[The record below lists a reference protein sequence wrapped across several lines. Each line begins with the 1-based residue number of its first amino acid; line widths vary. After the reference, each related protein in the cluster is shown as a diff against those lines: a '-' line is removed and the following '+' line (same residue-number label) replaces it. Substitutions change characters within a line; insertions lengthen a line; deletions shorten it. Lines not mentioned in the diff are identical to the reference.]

1 MMMFKTAFLSLLSHK
16 SKTIILMIVLAFG
29 GFLTLTGLS
38 FMNTFVEN
46 LRTGLTQAVSGDIVV
61 HSSFV
66 RGNVDIVMPFQDI
79 PPMEDFDKAVDVLKE
94 HNQVTTITPLI
105 KDAAM
110 LIDPVTE
117 EFDAGLPI
125 IGARIDQYMNVFS
138 KSVIIAKLDLNGE
151 EYDPNKEYDVIMTRR
166 YLEELPENQDDRF
179 ISMIPEN
186 LEQQLVDKL
195 SDEDLETYNNL
206 SAEEKE
212 TNYLDLF
219 TDKQKKEF
227 IDSLSEEQKFEII
240 TDYYNENF
248 SKLKLTDNIP
258 VDEGTLIPEGEKGI
272 LLSKK
277 FIDRMMRRP
286 NRVRQFSDSMRVG
299 GKIKI
304 QSFTKRGSISIIEL
318 TVFGIIDIPG
328 SDFAMMNNIIDLTTF
343 QKLVGY
349 DAESKALTVEQKMAL
364 KKNEELFDMETD
376 ELFSNLDSLF
386 GEDETSD
393 EISEDQFEDD
403 VVTGVGSAHYV
414 TARLKNPTLM
424 NRVIAELNN
433 TYRERNLNFRVS
445 GYVQASGNLGAFISL
460 VSVLVTAIILII
472 QVISIII
479 ITNSVLMGILER
491 VNEIGTMRAIGAQR
505 GYIFR
510 LIFSE
515 SFILA
520 TISSII
526 GIGLSLL
533 FLWIFGLIG
542 FEPDNFITSILFGGE
557 KLVPRT
563 GIIYIFITMIII
575 IISTFI
581 ATLYPVRIAT
591 KVSPL
596 EAMNRT

>member
-38 FMNTFVEN
+38 FMHTFVEN

-66 RGNVDIVMPFQDI
+66 RGNVDIVMPFQQV
-79 PPMEDFDKAVDVLKE
+79 PPMEDFDKAIDVLEE
-94 HNQVTTITPLI
+94 HEQVTTITPLI

-110 LIDPVTE
+110 LIDPLTD

-125 IGARIDQYMNVFS
+125 IGARIDEYMDVFS
-138 KSVIIAKLDLNGE
+138 KTVVIAKMDLEGE
-151 EYDPNKEYDVIMTRR
+151 EYDPDKTYDVIMTRD

-179 ISMIPEN
+179 ISMLPDDMK
-186 LEQQLVDKL
+186 QQLIDML
-195 SDEDLETYNNL
+195 SEEDLETYKNL
-206 SAEEKE
+206 SEEDLEK
-212 TNYLDLF
+212 NYLDLF

-227 IDSLSEEQKFEII
+227 IDGLSDDKKFEIVNN
-240 TDYYNENF
+240 YYQENYNPTI
-248 SKLKLTDNIP
+248 LTDSID

-286 NRVRQFSDSMRVG
+286 KRVRQFADAMRVG

-328 SDFAMMNNIIDLTTF
+328 SDFAMMNNVIDLKTF
-343 QKLVGY
+343 QKIVGY
-349 DAESKALTVEQKMAL
+349 DAESKALTVEQKIAL
-364 KKNEELFDMETD
+364 QKNEELFEMETD
-376 ELFSNLDSLF
+376 DLFSDMDSLF
-386 GEDETSD
+386 SEEGDEEDIDKE
-393 EISEDQFEDD
+393 QFEDD
-403 VVTGVGSAHYV
+403 EVTGVGSTHYV
-414 TARLKNPTLM
+414 TARLKNPSLM
-424 NRVIAELNN
+424 NKVISELNN
-433 TYRERNLNFRVS
+433 TFKERNLNFRVS
-445 GYVQASGNLGAFISL
+445 GYVEASGNLGAFISL
-460 VSVLVTAIILII
+460 VSILVTIIILII
-472 QVISIII
+472 QTISIII

-515 SFILA
+515 SFLLA
-520 TISSII
+520 TISAII
-526 GIGLSLL
+526 GIAISLL

-557 KLVPRT
+557 KLIPRT
-563 GIIYIFITMIII
+563 NIFYILLTIII
-575 IISTFI
+575 IIASTFI
-581 ATLYPVRIAT
+581 ATLYPVSIAT